1 MYMHFF
7 GVLFFICSSVYFFLA
22 LRKYN
27 SEKTHIFVKT
37 YVLIMILFSIIAFF
51 YGVYYFA
58 NDIHM
63 ILFIHIMEMCIYLWI
78 FVFIFH
84 CMFNILR
91 NINSK
96 FMFALYI
103 IPVIFTVFVL
113 SNTSY
118 FTNNGLFGKNLI
130 TVVFLLYISF
140 FAGGTSAFIIY
151 KSRKVNDN
159 KYKTNLYLFVAVYA
173 IFTIVFLYIY
183 VYSPNTV
190 VYSSRFGNMGVFTFI
205 IPMAF
210 MYRLVNNLDFAN
222 GLPEDIILNIINSM
236 NESVILTDKN
246 DNIVYFNKK
255 SEEVIGKDRKNIR
268 DIFVT
273 PSDFNDIEEN
283 LSAEIYINTKDD
295 AISSIMVFSNV
306 CDKFGDIRG
315 RIFIFQIIRQLVD
328 ARHKLEKVKKSLE
341 SKIAKRTRE
350 LQEYNEKLQNE
361 INDRV
366 SIEYQIRDIFCY
378 DTLTALY
385 NRAYFIQE
393 LENTLFEDADEF
405 HALMFIDL
413 DSFKSVNDSLGHS
426 YGDDVLIVIS
436 DRLRHLYKYKSVIIS
451 RFGGDE
457 FVILFKNVPS
467 ETYVATNAQT
477 ILDTVKEPVYFD
489 EARIHVSASI
499 GIAMYPKDGTTKD
512 ELTKS
517 ADAAMYKAKEE
528 GKNQYKF
535 FQEKYRLDIEKEYDL
550 THNLLNA
557 LSKQELLLY
566 YQPQICIQNTVASV
580 IGFESLIR
588 WKKDGKLIPP
598 GVFIPVAEKTNI
610 ISDMGR
616 WIIFE
621 ACYQGKKWSDKYGKN
636 FKIAINLS
644 ANQLMNPVLYD
655 EISTALLQTG
665 VDPSCME
672 FEITETSIVKDIK
685 NSITVLSMLKE
696 LGIRIAVDDF
706 GTKYSTFN
714 YLKNLPVDKIKI
726 DISFVRGIGKNKID
740 EGIILS
746 LISLTKGLG
755 IEIIAEGVETEEELT
770 FLVENGCNNIQGFY
784 FFAPMG
790 VNDLEE
796 REILNFKKEGILK
809 E

>member
-7 GVLFFICSSVYFFLA
+7 GVLFFICSSLYFFLA

-27 SEKTHIFVKT
+27 SEKTHIFVKI
-37 YVLIMILFSIIAFF
+37 YILIMVLFSIIAFF

-78 FVFIFH
+78 FAFIFH

-91 NINSK
+91 YIKSK
-96 FMFALYI
+96 SILIIYI
-103 IPVIFTVFVL
+103 IPAIFTAFLL
-113 SNTSY
+113 SNTSA
-118 FTNNGLFGKNLI
+118 FESNSVFGKNII

-140 FAGGTSAFIIY
+140 FAGGTLASIIY
-151 KSRKVNDN
+151 KGREIKDN
-159 KYKTNLYLFVAVYA
+159 KYRINLYVFAAVYA
-173 IFTIVFLYIY
+173 IFTISFLYVY
-183 VYSPNTV
+183 VYSPDM
-190 VYSSRFGNMGVFTFI
+190 YIFSSRLGNMGVFAFI

-222 GLPEDIILNIINSM
+222 GLPEDIIFNIINSM

-255 SEEVIGKDRKNIR
+255 SEEVIGKDRQNIR
-268 DIFVT
+268 DVFVT
-273 PSDFNDIEEN
+273 SSDFDDVEEN
-283 LSAEIYINTKDD
+283 LSSEIYINTKDD
-295 AISSIMVFSNV
+295 AILSIMVFSNV

-328 ARHKLEKVKKSLE
+328 ARHRLEKVKKDLE

-393 LENTLFEDADEF
+393 LENTLFEDTDEL

-413 DSFKSVNDSLGHS
+413 DGFKSVNDSLGHS
-426 YGDDVLIVIS
+426 YGDDVLIAIS
-436 DRLRHLYKYKSVIIS
+436 DRLRHLYKYKNVVIS

-457 FVILFKNVPS
+457 FVILFKDVPS
-467 ETYVATNAQT
+467 ETYVATNAQM

-517 ADAAMYKAKEE
+517 ADAAMYKAKED

-535 FQEKYRLDIEKEYDL
+535 FQEKYRLDIEREYDL

-557 LSKQELLLY
+557 LSKDELLLY
-566 YQPQICIQNTVASV
+566 YQPQICIQNSTASV
-580 IGFESLIR
+580 IGFEALLR
-588 WKKDGKLIPP
+588 WQKDGKIVHP

-621 ACYQGKKWSDKYGKN
+621 ACSQGKKWSDKYGRD

-665 VDPSCME
+665 VEPSCME

-696 LGIRIAVDDF
+696 LGVRIAVDDF

-746 LISLTKGLG
+746 LISLAKGLD
-755 IEIIAEGVETEEELT
+755 IEIIAEGVETKEELT

-784 FFAPMG
+784 FFAPME

-796 REILNFKKEGILK
+796 REILNFEQEEI
-809 E
+809 

>member
-7 GVLFFICSSVYFFLA
+7 GVLFFICSSLYFFLA

-27 SEKTHIFVKT
+27 SEKTHIFVKI
-37 YVLIMILFSIIAFF
+37 YILIMVLFSIIAFF

-78 FVFIFH
+78 FAFIFH

-91 NINSK
+91 YIKSK
-96 FMFALYI
+96 SILIIYI
-103 IPVIFTVFVL
+103 IPAIFTAFLL
-113 SNTSY
+113 SNTS
-118 FTNNGLFGKNLI
+118 FFASNSVFGKNII

-140 FAGGTSAFIIY
+140 FAGGTLASIIY
-151 KSRKVNDN
+151 KGREIKDN
-159 KYKTNLYLFVAVYA
+159 KYRINLYVFAAVYA
-173 IFTIVFLYIY
+173 IFTISFLYVY
-183 VYSPNTV
+183 VYSPDM
-190 VYSSRFGNMGVFTFI
+190 YIFSSRLGNMGVFAFI

-222 GLPEDIILNIINSM
+222 GLPEDIIFNIINSM

-268 DIFVT
+268 DVFVT
-273 PSDFNDIEEN
+273 PSDFDDIEEN
-283 LSAEIYINTKDD
+283 LSSEIYINTKDD
-295 AISSIMVFSNV
+295 AILSIMVFSNV

-328 ARHKLEKVKKSLE
+328 ARHRLEKVKKDLE

-393 LENTLFEDADEF
+393 LENTLFEDTDEL

-413 DSFKSVNDSLGHS
+413 DGFKSVNDSLGHS
-426 YGDDVLIVIS
+426 YGDDVLIAIS
-436 DRLRHLYKYKSVIIS
+436 DRLRHLYKYKNVVIS

-457 FVILFKNVPS
+457 FVILFKDVPS

-477 ILDTVKEPVYFD
+477 ILDTVKETVYFD

-517 ADAAMYKAKEE
+517 ADAAMYKAKED

-535 FQEKYRLDIEKEYDL
+535 FQEKYRLDIEREYDL

-557 LSKQELLLY
+557 LSKDELLLY
-566 YQPQICIQNTVASV
+566 YQPQICIQNSTASV
-580 IGFESLIR
+580 IGFEALLR
-588 WKKDGKLIPP
+588 WQKDGKIVHP

-621 ACYQGKKWSDKYGKN
+621 ACSQGKKWSDKYGRD

-665 VDPSCME
+665 VEPSCME

-696 LGIRIAVDDF
+696 LGVRIAVDDF

-746 LISLTKGLG
+746 LISLAKGLD
-755 IEIIAEGVETEEELT
+755 IEIIAEGVETKEELT

-784 FFAPMG
+784 FFAPME

-796 REILNFKKEGILK
+796 REILNFEQEEI
-809 E
+809 